1 MEPTLIWILV
11 SVLGGFVLALLLGR
25 VLVPAL
31 RALKAGQSIR
41 EVGPKW
47 HQGKAG
53 TPTMGGIVFILSS
66 LLCIVTGW
74 YAMRETGDYKHLFV
88 LALALMFGLI
98 GFADDFIKVKKKR
111 NLGLTGLQKLVLQ
124 VLAACLFL
132 AGMHFTHALTY
143 DLYIPFVR
151 EPLVHIPPLVYLALS
166 VFIIVGCVNAVN
178 LTDGVDGLSSS
189 VTIPVMVFFAATAY
203 IYGRTTLALLP
214 ATVAGGLAA
223 FLCYNFHPAKVFM
236 GDTGSLFLGGMVC
249 GMAFALDMPLIL
261 ILVGIIYI
269 CETLSVISGS
279 AAAVISARVLL
290 LSKSG
295 SEIFIT
301 LLLSAVVSGVT
312 VGGKACGKSLA
323 MNSSTAV
330 VRTAAKVLCFFRTLP
345 QRLEKKSAKK

>member
-25 VLVPAL
+25 GLVPAL

-74 YAMRETGDYKHLFV
+74 HAMRETGDYKHLLV

-132 AGMHFTHALTY
+132 AGMHFTNALTY

-151 EPLVHIPPLVYLALS
+151 EPLVHIPPLVYLTLS

-178 LTDGVDGLSSS
+178 LTDGIDGLASS
-189 VTIPVMVFFAATAY
+189 VTFVVMMGFMFIASLLGNTTMALFAAA
-203 IYGRTTLALLP
+203 
-214 ATVAGGLAA
+214 VAGGCAGFLAW
-223 FLCYNFHPAKVFM
+223 NFYPAKTFM
-236 GDTGSLFLGGMVC
+236 GDTGSMFLGGAVV
-249 GMAFALDMPLIL
+249 AVAY
-261 ILVGIIYI
+261 GIGRP
-269 CETLSVISGS
+269 E
-279 AAAVISARVLL
+279 LL
-290 LSKSG
+290 LFMGVIYLIEAFSVMLQVTYFKLTHGKRIFKMSPIHHHFEMCG
-295 SEIFIT
+295 WSEVKIVSVFSFIT
-301 LLLSAVVSGVT
+301 LVGVVL
-312 VGGKACGKSLA
+312 GGIFVYVS
-323 MNSSTAV
+323 
-330 VRTAAKVLCFFRTLP
+330 
-345 QRLEKKSAKK
+345 